1 MGTNYYVKGKE
12 CKSCGKFDKLY
23 ICKLSFGWRALIQ
36 LHKEF
41 YNNFKEFEKFV
52 HLRDGFI
59 IDEDKQMVSASELL
73 DLIKGKKDSKQ
84 HEAPLYTKE
93 ADFIM
98 DDFS

>member
-23 ICKLSFGWRALIQ
+23 ICKLSFGRRALIQ

-41 YNNFKEFEKFV
+41 YNNFEEFEKFV

-59 IDEDKQMVSASELL
+59 IDEAGEVISAKELL
-73 DLIKGKKDSKQ
+73 DLIREKKCSRQ
-84 HEAPLYTKE
+84 HEISLYTE
-93 ADFIM
+93 YADFTTN
-98 DDFS
+98 DFS